1 MICIKHQWLAWM
13 SAQSPLRIFAQK
25 YIHECE
31 DNYFIL
37 QNKHLYI
44 YQDGFGAKILRDD
57 CALNLPVRQLEEHI
71 YEICQRLLTWHWQ
84 YCANVQIPCMYT
96 VWSDHLRWILWG
108 WSAINWTCS
117 RSLRSVSSKTE
128 CFTVFAVSD
137 LIENRLVIYNIYQT
151 KMGESSKKI
160 QVSLMKIQYM

>member
-1 MICIKHQWLAWM
+1 MNVKIIILSYKISIFTFTKMVLEQRYLEMIAPWICRSDSWR
-13 SAQSPLRIFAQK
+13 SIFMRSVRD
-25 YIHECE
+25 YWHDI
-31 DNYFIL
+31 DNI
-37 QNKHLYI
+37 
-44 YQDGFGAKILRDD
+44 
-57 CALNLPVRQLEEHI
+57 
-71 YEICQRLLTWHWQ
+71 
-84 YCANVQIPCMYT
+84 VQMCKFLVCMYT

-160 QVSLMKIQYM
+160 QVPLMKIQYMYYSPIMTKTKLCNVFSRSE

>member
-1 MICIKHQWLAWM
+1 MNYRIQYDDTRASNTWKCSCHNHETMICIKHQWLAEWI
-13 SAQSPLRIFAQK
+13 PLGRR
-25 YIHECE
+25 
-31 DNYFIL
+31 L
-37 QNKHLYI
+37 L
-44 YQDGFGAKILRDD
+44 
-57 CALNLPVRQLEEHI
+57 EHI

-160 QVSLMKIQYM
+160 QVSLMKIQYMYYSPIMTKTKLCNVFSRSE